1 MFQHLGPLEIG
12 GSPMRNTSA
21 TAFFQAKSSHSSGL
35 RRAWGLMAILA
46 ACLGL
51 GPASSAPAQETLT
64 LYWDTNGTTAGSGT
78 NDRQQATR
86 PSARTGRGER
96 AGGRPPRVQ
105 IFSVAEAGWLA
116 LRFRWGRVKGLF
128 STWGRQ
134 P

>member
-1 MFQHLGPLEIG
+1 
-12 GSPMRNTSA
+12 MRNTSNK
-21 TAFFQAKSSHSSGL
+21 AFFQAKNSHSSGL
-35 RRAWGLMAILA
+35 RRVWGLMAILA

-51 GPASSAPAQETLT
+51 GPASSAPAQET

-116 LRFRWGRVKGLF
+116 LLFRKG
-128 STWGRQ
+128 
-134 P
+134 